1 VVQTEPLFEG
11 WWALGQ
17 SLGNRAGIETTTDFV
32 IGVIGLLL
40 VLEATRRSIGWIV
53 PILAVLFMAHSYY
66 CYLSNQNDWPILPD
80 NMFPHAGQSAKDIVS
95 TTYIQS
101 LGVFG
106 VAASV
111 MFSYVFLF
119 VVFGSFLEMS
129 GATQFII
136 DFATKVFGRFRG
148 GPAMVSVLASGLMGS
163 LSGSAVANAVTTGS
177 FTIPMMRAA
186 RFPRHVAG
194 GITAAA
200 ASGGALVPPVMG
212 AGAYMMLELI
222 ELKGGF
228 LDIMKAAA
236 IPAALFYISILV
248 IVFLYSR
255 RLGTGA
261 VDAQDFNQ
269 RSLLQ
274 YEAIVFVGA
283 LGVLIALLAL
293 NFSPFRAVTGSLAII
308 LVLATMRKSLAL
320 GFAPRIL
327 AVVSFITVVVAHQA
341 MIPLN
346 DSLPGWMSPFLANSW
361 IHPGTE
367 SLSLL
372 LMIGSLLSSAIVGML
387 GLLVFGLIHP
397 AWRPEML
404 QSLTKSAKNGISL
417 VAASACVGIIIG
429 IVQQTGIATDFSAAI
444 KGVVETNLFLA
455 LVGIMVETP
464 AAALALD
471 TMPVDFASIG
481 SNDLT
486 QYVMAASRD
495 AGGRVAELIDPL
507 DPAVLR
513 LIRMVVEMAAA
524 KGLPLSL
531 CGDMASD
538 RAGIE
543 ALVAIGIERVS
554 VAPA

>member
-1 VVQTEPLFEG
+1 MRSKTAAYLPKTSATFEEPAAVFDQIRKHVVTVLGVALCFFTLIEVNYNLLQPQSALAVFVGLGLVLCYLVYPLSPKLKNVVALRAVDVVLAVLVVICCGYVVVQTEPLFEG

-269 RSLLQ
+269 RS
-274 YEAIVFVGA
+274 
-283 LGVLIALLAL
+283 
-293 NFSPFRAVTGSLAII
+293 
-308 LVLATMRKSLAL
+308 
-320 GFAPRIL
+320 
-327 AVVSFITVVVAHQA
+327 
-341 MIPLN
+341 
-346 DSLPGWMSPFLANSW
+346 
-361 IHPGTE
+361 
-367 SLSLL
+367 
-372 LMIGSLLSSAIVGML
+372 
-387 GLLVFGLIHP
+387 
-397 AWRPEML
+397 
-404 QSLTKSAKNGISL
+404 
-417 VAASACVGIIIG
+417 
-429 IVQQTGIATDFSAAI
+429 
-444 KGVVETNLFLA
+444 
-455 LVGIMVETP
+455 
-464 AAALALD
+464 
-471 TMPVDFASIG
+471 
-481 SNDLT
+481 
-486 QYVMAASRD
+486 
-495 AGGRVAELIDPL
+495 
-507 DPAVLR
+507 
-513 LIRMVVEMAAA
+513 
-524 KGLPLSL
+524 
-531 CGDMASD
+531 
-538 RAGIE
+538 
-543 ALVAIGIERVS
+543 
-554 VAPA
+554 